1 MMTSG
6 GSYLF
11 ILTTGAAVVVPM
23 PTDCPTVF
31 PEPMVIDEAPTLTT
45 WTLVIIP
52 TCVEGDAKVVWAI
65 ETKEPGLIPSVVATD
80 IMVVVGLF

>member
-1 MMTSG
+1 MTSG

-45 WTLVIIP
+45 
-52 TCVEGDAKVVWAI
+52 
-65 ETKEPGLIPSVVATD
+65 
-80 IMVVVGLF
+80 